1 MKTRPATF
9 SDIPALGRLIN
20 RAYRSKEGVQGWTNE
35 GHLLEG
41 DRTDALH
48 LQELID
54 TPNSQLMLCHSSNDE
69 LVGSVHLTFHED
81 HIYFGMLAVDPLHQS
96 KGIGGYLLQAA
107 KDLANL
113 KGLHRIK
120 LTVLSTRRE
129 LIDWY
134 RRSGFKIV
142 VEDLPFPDTERFG
155 KPKMPL
161 SLVEMEWKLSLQPIK
176 LSHSFL

>member
-1 MKTRPATF
+1 MSMKTRPATL
-9 SDIPALGRLIN
+9 SDIPALERLIN

-41 DRTDALH
+41 DRTDQVH
-48 LQELID
+48 LQELMEA
-54 TPNSQLMLCHSSNDE
+54 PNSQILLCYLSNDE
-69 LVGSVHLTFHED
+69 LVGSVHLTFYQD

-96 KGIGGYLLQAA
+96 KGIGSYLLQAA
-107 KDLANL
+107 MNLANL

-120 LTVLSTRRE
+120 LTVLSTRHE

-161 SLVEMEWKLSLQPIK
+161 SLVEMEWKMSATRDN
-176 LSHSFL
+176 

>member
-1 MKTRPATF
+1 MKTRPATL
-9 SDIPALGRLIN
+9 SDVLALERLIN

-41 DRTDALH
+41 DRTDHTH
-48 LQELID
+48 LQELIEA
-54 TPNSQLMLCHSSNDE
+54 PNSQILLCYLSNDE
-69 LVGSVHLTFHED
+69 LVGSVHLTFYQD
-81 HIYFGMLAVDPLHQS
+81 HIYFGMLAVDPIHQS
-96 KGIGGYLLQAA
+96 KGIGRYLLQAA

-113 KGLHRIK
+113 KGLRRIK
-120 LTVLSTRRE
+120 LTVLSTRQE

-134 RRSGFKIV
+134 RRSGFMIV

-161 SLVEMEWKLSLQPIK
+161 SLVEMEWHYLRPPATS
-176 LSHSFL
+176 